1 MKIGTKA
8 KSPKVELPLPA
19 VPIDLLAELFD
30 HAPDVTFF
38 IKDCVGRYLAVNHS
52 LVERCGVRSKAELIG
67 RSVGELFPGDL
78 GSRPT
83 HQDATVLRTGR
94 PIHDCLE
101 LHWYSPRRAGWCL
114 TTKLPWRDEL
124 GKIIGLVGI
133 SRDVRAPED
142 KSDIPPALAEA
153 LDHFEKNLA
162 EPTSPASLAKASGMS
177 SVRFARLIKRLYR
190 LSPIQLITKTRISAA
205 SSLLRETDQSVA
217 EIALACGYY
226 DHSAF
231 TRAFRAVTDQTPTEF
246 RKFEGKP

>member
-8 KSPKVELPLPA
+8 NLAKEELLSSA
-19 VPIDLLAELFD
+19 VPVELLAELFD

-38 IKDCVGRYLAVNHS
+38 VKDRQGRYLAVNHS
-52 LVERCGVRSKAELIG
+52 LVERCGLRRKEELMG
-67 RSVGELFPGDL
+67 LSALELFPGDL
-78 GSRPT
+78 GSRPS
-83 HQDATVLRTGR
+83 HQDMTVLRTGR

-114 TTKLPWRDEL
+114 TTKLPWRDRQ

-133 SRDVRAPED
+133 SRDVRSPED
-142 KSDIPPALAEA
+142 KSDIPLALAEA
-153 LDHFEKNLA
+153 LNHFEKNLA
-162 EPTSPASLAKASGMS
+162 EPTSPALLAKSSGMS
-177 SVRFARLIKRLYR
+177 PARFARLIKRLYR

-205 SSLLRETDQSVA
+205 SSLLRETQQSVA

-231 TRAFRAVTDQTPTEF
+231 TRAFRAVTGQTPTEF